1 MRDSAEML
9 KERLRAQEKE
19 MQRYK
24 VVQLKNEAKLQHFL
38 KISQKTIEDLKG
50 TVSSKENEIRQA
62 RDFPESFK
70 QSKGVVEEL
79 KKQLEKAVKDK
90 SKLVQEL
97 KKTSTGSPDIKS
109 ATETKKAI
117 DPRMVEALKKLKRD
131 NENLKERITE
141 HNSNNSA
148 QDKDKELL
156 VAEVKRLRDKPQSS
170 KKKEQVEIRQQESI
184 DSLQKLIDEKNE
196 IIQSFEKIMAES
208 CDEDDSDKLP
218 PQIIK
223 DLKIN
228 LDVIEKEKKQLEKE
242 LKDNKEKFKKK
253 LNEKIKLIEE
263 EFEEELKKK
272 TPKKKQAD
280 HVCEEGAPLWM
291 ATFSDMVTLV
301 MVFFILMYAIA
312 SKNVS
317 TFKSAIIGA
326 DAKSIGVLEALNAV
340 EIQETLQNLEMTKT
354 DDIMSEVS
362 GIAEQENLDI
372 ETSQGK
378 IVVRV
383 PGASLFK
390 PGQADLQLSSRSVL
404 DAVVGVVNKYPDYT
418 IHIQGHTDDES
429 ISTEKFPTNWELS
442 AGRATAV
449 LRYFY
454 DKGVEPE
461 SMTATGYADTF
472 PLATNDTVPGR
483 AKNRRVEFVLEKEN

>member
-354 DDIMSEVS
+354 DDILSEVS
-362 GIAEQENLDI
+362 GVAEQENLDI

-378 IVVRV
+378 IIVRV

-390 PGQADLQLSSRSVL
+390 PGQADLQLSARSVL
-404 DAVVGVVNKYPDYT
+404 DAVVGVVNNYPDYK

-461 SMTATGYADTF
+461 NMTATGYADTF
-472 PLATNDTVPGR
+472 PLVTNDTVPGR

>member
-170 KKKEQVEIRQQESI
+170 KKK
-184 DSLQKLIDEKNE
+184 
-196 IIQSFEKIMAES
+196 
-208 CDEDDSDKLP
+208 
-218 PQIIK
+218 
-223 DLKIN
+223 
-228 LDVIEKEKKQLEKE
+228 
-242 LKDNKEKFKKK
+242 
-253 LNEKIKLIEE
+253 
-263 EFEEELKKK
+263 
-272 TPKKKQAD
+272 
-280 HVCEEGAPLWM
+280 
-291 ATFSDMVTLV
+291 
-301 MVFFILMYAIA
+301 
-312 SKNVS
+312 
-317 TFKSAIIGA
+317 
-326 DAKSIGVLEALNAV
+326 
-340 EIQETLQNLEMTKT
+340 
-354 DDIMSEVS
+354 
-362 GIAEQENLDI
+362 
-372 ETSQGK
+372 
-378 IVVRV
+378 
-383 PGASLFK
+383 
-390 PGQADLQLSSRSVL
+390 
-404 DAVVGVVNKYPDYT
+404 
-418 IHIQGHTDDES
+418 
-429 ISTEKFPTNWELS
+429 
-442 AGRATAV
+442 
-449 LRYFY
+449 
-454 DKGVEPE
+454 
-461 SMTATGYADTF
+461 
-472 PLATNDTVPGR
+472 
-483 AKNRRVEFVLEKEN
+483 KNRLR

>member
-354 DDIMSEVS
+354 DDILSEVS
-362 GIAEQENLDI
+362 GVAEQENLDI

-378 IVVRV
+378 IIVRV

-390 PGQADLQLSSRSVL
+390 PGQADLQLSARSVL
-404 DAVVGVVNKYPDYT
+404 DAVVGVINKYPDYK

-461 SMTATGYADTF
+461 NMTATGYADTF
-472 PLATNDTVPGR
+472 PLVTNDTVPGR

>member
-362 GIAEQENLDI
+362 GVAEQENLDI

-378 IVVRV
+378 IIVRV

-390 PGQADLQLSSRSVL
+390 PGQADLQLSARSVL
-404 DAVVGVVNKYPDYT
+404 DAVVGVINKYPDYK

-461 SMTATGYADTF
+461 NMTATGYADTF

>member
-301 MVFFILMYAIA
+301 MVFFYPHVR
-312 SKNVS
+312 N
-317 TFKSAIIGA
+317 
-326 DAKSIGVLEALNAV
+326 SI
-340 EIQETLQNLEMTKT
+340 
-354 DDIMSEVS
+354 
-362 GIAEQENLDI
+362 
-372 ETSQGK
+372 
-378 IVVRV
+378 
-383 PGASLFK
+383 
-390 PGQADLQLSSRSVL
+390 
-404 DAVVGVVNKYPDYT
+404 
-418 IHIQGHTDDES
+418 
-429 ISTEKFPTNWELS
+429 
-442 AGRATAV
+442 
-449 LRYFY
+449 
-454 DKGVEPE
+454 
-461 SMTATGYADTF
+461 
-472 PLATNDTVPGR
+472 
-483 AKNRRVEFVLEKEN
+483 

>member
-378 IVVRV
+378 IIVRV

-390 PGQADLQLSSRSVL
+390 PGQADLQLSARSVL
-404 DAVVGVVNKYPDYT
+404 DAVVGVINKYPDYK

-461 SMTATGYADTF
+461 NMTATGYADTF
-472 PLATNDTVPGR
+472 PLVTNDTVPGR